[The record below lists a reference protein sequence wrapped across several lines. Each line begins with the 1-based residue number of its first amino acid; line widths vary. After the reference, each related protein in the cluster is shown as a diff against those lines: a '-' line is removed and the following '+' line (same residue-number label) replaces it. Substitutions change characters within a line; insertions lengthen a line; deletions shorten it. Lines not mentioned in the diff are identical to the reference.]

1 MAIFWVPGPVGRG
14 KYLELLTGWEAIHGD
29 LFFFVPPFTFQA
41 KRALEEITGCFIVM
55 DQHTNST
62 VVYNLHLPAPL
73 SALMVN

>member
-1 MAIFWVPGPVGRG
+1 
-14 KYLELLTGWEAIHGD
+14 
-29 LFFFVPPFTFQA
+29 LFFFVPPFSFHA